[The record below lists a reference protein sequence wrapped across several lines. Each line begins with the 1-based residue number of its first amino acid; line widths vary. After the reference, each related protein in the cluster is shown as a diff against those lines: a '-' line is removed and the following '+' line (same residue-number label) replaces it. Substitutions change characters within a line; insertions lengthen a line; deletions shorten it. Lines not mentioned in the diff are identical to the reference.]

1 MNCSCDA
8 EPNDRERYVPAVVF
22 CVLLT
27 IVSIVQL
34 GIIVVLAARL
44 KGTKL

>member
-8 EPNDRERYVPAVVF
+8 EPNDRGGYVPAVVF
-22 CVLLT
+22 CVLFTL
-27 IVSIVQL
+27 VSVVQL